1 MVLSNISVPL
11 VSMVDAGVLGHLD
24 DATPLAGVALAGAVF
39 GIVFMSMNFLRMG
52 TTGLTAQA
60 LGRQDFSAA
69 RTNLGQALIVS
80 TSLALVLL
88 AFKRPIA
95 SLAWSIMAAEPDVIA
110 AADTYFRIRMW
121 SAPTTLANFALI
133 GWFIGMQNTRIPLVM
148 VLVSNTVNI
157 VLDLWLVGVVGLEE
171 AGVAIASVSAE
182 GTGMLV
188 GLAGIRVALR
198 GREGHLQTDLLM
210 KAGAYRDFFNVNGH
224 LFVRTLALDAT
235 FAFFTAQGARFGEI
249 ILAVNALLM
258 NLQLLLSFALD
269 GLANAAEALVGKAW
283 GARDRTLLK
292 AAVSRTLGWSVAIA
306 VGFALAFAVGGR
318 SLVALLSDIGAVR
331 TAAAIF
337 LPWLVLSPLV
347 SVWSFLYD
355 GVFVGATWAR
365 DMRNIML
372 ISAIGVFLPAWWLT
386 QGFDNHGLWLSFT
399 LFMIA
404 RGAGMALVYRRRLRE
419 APIIKWP
426 ATESEQ
432 YRP

>member
-69 RTNLGQALIVS
+69 RTNLWQALIVS
-80 TSLALVLL
+80 TSIALLLLAL
-88 AFKRPIA
+88 KQPIA
-95 SLAWSIMAAEPDVIA
+95 SAAWTIMATEPDVIA
-110 AADTYFRIRMW
+110 AADRYFQIRMW
-121 SAPTTLANFALI
+121 SAPSTLANFVLI
-133 GWFIGMQNTRIPLVM
+133 GWFIGMQNTRIPLAM

-157 VLDLWLVGVVGLEE
+157 VLDLWLVNGAGLEE
-171 AGVAIASVSAE
+171 TGVAIASVSAE
-182 GTGMLV
+182 GAGLVV
-188 GLAGIRVALR
+188 GLACIPLALR
-198 GREGHLQTDLLM
+198 GRSGSVQLAYLRRLS
-210 KAGAYRDFFNVNGH
+210 AYRDFFNVNGN

-235 FAFFTAQGARFGEI
+235 FAFFTAQGARFGEV

-283 GARDRTLLK
+283 GACDKALLE
-292 AAVSRTLGWSVAIA
+292 AAVRRTLGWSVAIA
-306 VGFALAFAVGGR
+306 AGFALSFAIGGQA
-318 SLVALLSDIGAVR
+318 LIALLSALEPDRIDAAVY
-331 TAAAIF
+331 

-372 ISAIGVFLPAWWLT
+372 ISAVGVFLPVWWLS
-386 QGFDNHGLWLSFT
+386 QPLGNHGLWLSFT
-399 LFMIA
+399 VFMIA
-404 RGAGMALVYRRRLRE
+404 RGAGMALIYRRRLRE
-419 APIIKWP
+419 APISEWP
-426 ATESEQ
+426 AVA
-432 YRP
+432 